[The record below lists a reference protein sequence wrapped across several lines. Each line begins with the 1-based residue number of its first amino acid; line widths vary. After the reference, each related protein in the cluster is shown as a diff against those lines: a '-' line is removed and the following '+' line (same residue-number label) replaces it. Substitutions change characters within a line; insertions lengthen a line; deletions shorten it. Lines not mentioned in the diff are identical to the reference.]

1 MNAHWQRFS
10 VSFDYPVYF
19 GTNIFDPENRAL
31 VDAIRRRE
39 PERRHRAAFI
49 VEERVAELWPTLVDR
64 IVAYAAAHANA
75 LDLVA
80 LPLVVAG
87 GEGSKNDAGAVG
99 RLQRCFHDLALDR
112 QSFVVIVGGGALQ
125 DVAGY
130 AAATTHRGLR
140 VVRVPTTVLSQ
151 NDSAVGVKN
160 GINAFGKK
168 NFVGTFAPPFAVLDD
183 FRFLRTL
190 ERRDRIAGA
199 AEAVK
204 VALVKDAEFF
214 QWLEANARGIEGF
227 DEDAVSEMIRRC
239 AVLHLDHIAQQ
250 GDPFEL
256 GSSRPLDFGHWAA
269 HKLESLSRFTLRHG
283 EAVSIGIALDSRY
296 SVERGLLPPDRAERI
311 LALLDALGLPTW
323 HEAAD
328 ARRSDGARAV
338 LDGIAEFQEHLGGEL
353 TVMMLRDIG
362 QGCEVRD
369 MDGRA
374 VDECLSWLAKR
385 VGDSAASLRQPCGS
399 NDTTASI

>member
-1 MNAHWQRFS
+1 MTTHWQRFS

-19 GTNIFDPENRAL
+19 GTNIFAPENPAL

-64 IVAYAAAHANA
+64 IVSYTAAHADA

-80 LPLVVAG
+80 RPLVVAG
-87 GEGSKNDAGAVG
+87 GEGSKNDADAVP
-99 RLQRCFHDLALDR
+99 RLQRWFHDLALDR

-190 ERRDRIAGA
+190 ERQDRIAGA

-214 QWLEANARGIEGF
+214 RWLEANARRIEGF
-227 DEDAVSEMIRRC
+227 DEDALSEMIRRC

-311 LALLDALGLPTW
+311 LVLLDALGLPLW
-323 HEAAD
+323 HEACD
-328 ARRSDGARAV
+328 ARRSDGARSV

-369 MDGRA
+369 MDVRA
-374 VDECLSWLAKR
+374 IDECLSWLATRSK
-385 VGDSAASLRQPCGS
+385 DQAASLRQPCGS
-399 NDTTASI
+399 TDTTASI